1 MLRDECA
8 RCGCEMKLDKGQKP
22 LCPDCLKVPNAGA
35 NVPYLGT
42 TEPPRGALLGEGK
55 E

>member
-8 RCGCEMKLDKGQKP
+8 RCGCEMKLDKGQTP

-42 TEPPRGALLGEGK
+42 IESPPAGEGK

>member
-1 MLRDECA
+1 
-8 RCGCEMKLDKGQKP
+8 MKLDKGQKP

-42 TEPPRGALLGEGK
+42 TTTPTPPGDARKMRRG
-55 E
+55 